1 MKKTSDIGNKSQAER
16 LKDILKSFGINS
28 QEELD
33 GALAGALEA
42 MTIGIMTDTITVP
55 ANKKRNAEVWP
66 LGRYAFDRTR
76 ESTAFIYCKG
86 KV

>member
-33 GALAGALEA
+33 GALTGALEA
-42 MTIGIMTDTITVP
+42 MTIGIMTETITVP
-55 ANKKRNAEVWP
+55 ANSA
-66 LGRYAFDRTR
+66 
-76 ESTAFIYCKG
+76 
-86 KV
+86 

>member
-33 GALAGALEA
+33 GALTGALEA

-55 ANKKRNAEVWP
+55 ANSA
-66 LGRYAFDRTR
+66 
-76 ESTAFIYCKG
+76 
-86 KV
+86 

>member
-33 GALAGALEA
+33 AALTGALEA

-55 ANKKRNAEVWP
+55 ANSA
-66 LGRYAFDRTR
+66 
-76 ESTAFIYCKG
+76 
-86 KV
+86 

>member
-42 MTIGIMTDTITVP
+42 MTIGIMTDT
-55 ANKKRNAEVWP
+55 
-66 LGRYAFDRTR
+66 FDRTR

>member
-33 GALAGALEA
+33 GALDGALEA

-55 ANKKRNAEVWP
+55 ANSA
-66 LGRYAFDRTR
+66 
-76 ESTAFIYCKG
+76 
-86 KV
+86 

>member
-33 GALAGALEA
+33 GALTVALEA

-55 ANKKRNAEVWP
+55 ANSA
-66 LGRYAFDRTR
+66 
-76 ESTAFIYCKG
+76 
-86 KV
+86 

>member
-16 LKDILKSFGINS
+16 LKNILKSFGINS

-33 GALAGALEA
+33 GALTGALEA

-55 ANKKRNAEVWP
+55 ANSA
-66 LGRYAFDRTR
+66 
-76 ESTAFIYCKG
+76 
-86 KV
+86 

>member
-16 LKDILKSFGINS
+16 LKDNS

-55 ANKKRNAEVWP
+55 ANSA
-66 LGRYAFDRTR
+66 
-76 ESTAFIYCKG
+76 
-86 KV
+86 

>member
-33 GALAGALEA
+33 SALAGALKA

-55 ANKKRNAEVWP
+55 ANSA
-66 LGRYAFDRTR
+66 
-76 ESTAFIYCKG
+76 
-86 KV
+86 

>member
-33 GALAGALEA
+33 GSLAGALEA

-55 ANKKRNAEVWP
+55 ANSA
-66 LGRYAFDRTR
+66 
-76 ESTAFIYCKG
+76 
-86 KV
+86 

>member
-33 GALAGALEA
+33 GALAGAL
-42 MTIGIMTDTITVP
+42 GSYD
-55 ANKKRNAEVWP
+55 NRNHDKHNNRS
-66 LGRYAFDRTR
+66 G
-76 ESTAFIYCKG
+76 
-86 KV
+86 

>member
-33 GALAGALEA
+33 GPCWRPGSY
-42 MTIGIMTDTITVP
+42 D
-55 ANKKRNAEVWP
+55 NRNYD
-66 LGRYAFDRTR
+66 GHNNR
-76 ESTAFIYCKG
+76 SG
-86 KV
+86 

>member
-1 MKKTSDIGNKSQAER
+1 MKKTSNIGNKSQAER

-33 GALAGALEA
+33 GALTGALEA

-55 ANKKRNAEVWP
+55 ANSA
-66 LGRYAFDRTR
+66 
-76 ESTAFIYCKG
+76 
-86 KV
+86 

>member
-33 GALAGALEA
+33 GALAGTLEA
-42 MTIGIMTDTITVP
+42 ITIGIMTDTITVP
-55 ANKKRNAEVWP
+55 ANSA
-66 LGRYAFDRTR
+66 
-76 ESTAFIYCKG
+76 
-86 KV
+86 